1 MMDNDDRQR
10 GWIRRCLPRRPKDAV
25 CLGVAMAAAGTIVV
39 NALFLQSGRHPAPI
53 FTEVTQT
60 AAPASDSVPMPPKRQ
75 ASTRLPAA
83 PLPAVPPVKMSDIPR
98 PPAPV
103 KTTGAL

>member
-1 MMDNDDRQR
+1 MMDDDDRQR
-10 GWIRRCLPRRPKDAV
+10 GWISRCLPRRAKDTV
-25 CLGVAMAAAGTIVV
+25 CLGVAAAAAGTIVV

-53 FTEVTQT
+53 FTEVVTQT
-60 AAPASDSVPMPPKRQ
+60 AAPASDAVPLPPKRQ

-83 PLPAVPPVKMSDIPR
+83 PLPAVPPVKMADVPR

-103 KTTGAL
+103 KT